1 MRWLSRVTSMR
12 RVRRPAATAFE
23 IARKGPA
30 RPRGIPATETIMS
43 YDVDIGD
50 DIGEVAATNH
60 LLDELALY
68 GYRPF
73 DDEPDQRPLPEAR
86 IASGAVADM
95 FDALIATLQDTRL
108 EPEDRKST
116 RLNSSH

>member
-1 MRWLSRVTSMR
+1 
-12 RVRRPAATAFE
+12 
-23 IARKGPA
+23 
-30 RPRGIPATETIMS
+30 MS

-50 DIGEVAATNH
+50 DIGEVAATSH

-73 DDEPDQRPLPEAR
+73 DDEPDPRPLPEAR

-95 FDALIATLQDTRL
+95 FDALVATLQDTRL
-108 EPEDRKST
+108 EPDLEDLLWALSNIFHRAGERLERLLDDNRSEEHKSELQSLMRT
-116 RLNSSH
+116 SYAVFCL

>member
-50 DIGEVAATNH
+50 DIGEVAATSH

-86 IASGAVADM
+86 IASDAVADRC
-95 FDALIATLQDTRL
+95 ARLGATLSANQKGSMARR
-108 EPEDRKST
+108 DR
-116 RLNSSH
+116 RGR

>member
-1 MRWLSRVTSMR
+1 MRISDWSSDVCSSDL
-12 RVRRPAATAFE
+12 AFE

-50 DIGEVAATNH
+50 DIGEVAATSH

-73 DDEPDQRPLPEAR
+73 DDEPDPRPLPEAR

-95 FDALIATLQDTRL
+95 FDALVATLQDTRQIG
-108 EPEDRKST
+108 RA
-116 RLNSSH
+116 HV

>member
-1 MRWLSRVTSMR
+1 
-12 RVRRPAATAFE
+12 
-23 IARKGPA
+23 
-30 RPRGIPATETIMS
+30 MS

-50 DIGEVAATNH
+50 DIGEVAATSH

-73 DDEPDQRPLPEAR
+73 DDEPDPRPLPEAR

-95 FDALIATLQDTRL
+95 FDALVATLQDTRL
-108 EPEDRKST
+108 EPDLEDLLWALSNIFHRAGE
-116 RLNSSH
+116 RLDRLLELGRASSRERVCQYV